1 MGEKTTAKVSTL
13 LTPGDKARLQRAAR
27 GDKRKVSDFV
37 RNLILDAIT
46 RHEQQETAQ
55 ETDQ

>member
-13 LTPGDKARLQRAAR
+13 LTPDDKARLQRVAHS
-27 GDKRKVSDFV
+27 DKRKVSDFV

-46 RHEQQETAQ
+46 KHERQTAQ
-55 ETDQ
+55 ETQ